1 MGTVSLFYARNV
13 ISRQGPVV
21 EQEVTVAVLVEHL
34 AYDKRVD
41 VVWAGEDGAWH
52 TFPAAYQ
59 GRADQQR
66 ECWVARMTFALGGD
80 RSLPG
85 NVEFALRYEVLSK
98 EYWDNNQGANY
109 TLEADSG
116 ILPGP
121 GWQVVSS
128 GFESRLT
135 DGEPQLPIVVA
146 VAESLGAR
154 TVTVQWSSDGWQT
167 TKQLPCRF
175 SRAYW
180 NEAYRSNAR
189 NPNQYGCQVWS
200 AQLPVGEAFRVE
212 YRICC
217 ETRRGIVRADNFGRN
232 YVLERPALKVLILN
246 LHCCQEDHQDDKLS
260 QIAKAISE
268 LEVDIV
274 CLQEVAELWNEGHGD
289 WQTNTARIINERLAS
304 PYHLVSDWSHRGF
317 ERYREGVA
325 ILSRH
330 PLRKHAARY
339 VSATTDPYDI
349 HARKVVMAQVEVPCV
364 GPVNVFSS
372 HLSWWEDGFGEQFQN
387 LRQWAA
393 REHGR
398 QVRATLLGGDF
409 NIKAGGDGYR
419 LVVASNEYTDQ
430 FLSVRAPELCRR
442 IFEGGD
448 ALALRDLDDDQ
459 RIDYVFLRRGSAL
472 RAVSARLVFT
482 DQDYGPVSDHPGYL
496 MTFVPK

>member
-1 MGTVSLFYARNV
+1 MNKISLLYAKNI
-13 ISRQGPVV
+13 ISRKAAQQELSFLLQV
-21 EQEVTVAVLVEHL
+21 ENIAFGKSVTI
-34 AYDKRVD
+34 
-41 VVWAGEDGAWH
+41 VWTGEDGVWH
-52 TFPAAYQ
+52 ELPAAYH
-59 GRADQQR
+59 GSIDNAREYWFAHRTFPLSADQ
-66 ECWVARMTFALGGD
+66 
-80 RSLPG
+80 SLPG
-85 NVEFALRYEVLSK
+85 NVQFALRYRVAGV
-98 EYWDNNQGANY
+98 EYWDNHQGENFSIQ
-109 TLEADSG
+109 ADSG
-116 ILPGP
+116 VLLAPDRPLLRVECARRLADQQLLLP
-121 GWQVVSS
+121 V
-128 GFESRLT
+128 
-135 DGEPQLPIVVA
+135 VVA
-146 VAESLGAR
+146 VNSGLKAGRVSIEWTTDDWKTSRQTVAR
-154 TVTVQWSSDGWQT
+154 Y
-167 TKQLPCRF
+167 R
-175 SRAYW
+175 RNYW
-180 NEAYRSNAR
+180 DSEFASNAR
-189 NPNQYGCQVWS
+189 NPNHYGCKIWD
-200 AQLPVGEAFRVE
+200 ALLKVGDAFRVQ
-212 YRICC
+212 YRIAC
-217 ETRRGIVRADNFGRN
+217 EIGRQVRYDDNSGQNHVVARRPLSVM
-232 YVLERPALKVLILN
+232 ILN
-246 LHCCQEDHQDDKLS
+246 LHCCQEEDQDDKLS
-260 QIAKAISE
+260 QIARAIDE
-268 LEVDIV
+268 LGVDIV